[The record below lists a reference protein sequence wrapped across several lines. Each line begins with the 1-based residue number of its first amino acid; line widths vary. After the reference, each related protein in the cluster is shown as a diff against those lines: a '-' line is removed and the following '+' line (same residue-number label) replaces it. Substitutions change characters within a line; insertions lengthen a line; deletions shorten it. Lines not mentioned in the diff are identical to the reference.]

1 MCQENYNTNKRKFKQ
16 LTYKDRV
23 KIETLYNDQHLS
35 YTQIGKILGEHR
47 TTISRDIK
55 LGLVELETSKIIWYN
70 DKTSFS
76 NKYNALDEFRNDY
89 KKYFENKKKILIDF
103 QTKLRNIIDII
114 YNLHENDTISAG
126 NFKERFNLL
135 LSINYDKAFENK
147 GQFEKI
153 DGIIYRK
160 KTISIDNID
169 KNDIFKLY
177 NEKNDYLYQVFTSK
191 NIEAICI
198 IELDEITKN
207 ENTEI
212 KICQH
217 CGRYFIPNTR
227 KSEIYCTLPNDDGK
241 TCSEKGVKET
251 YNNKIFEDD
260 VLLEYKR
267 AYQRKMTKIYRA
279 SDDEKEKLKEDF
291 YNWKKQAREIIKK
304 YKNNEIKSNVA
315 LKWLTENK

>member
-177 NEKNDYLYQVFTSK
+177 NEKM
-191 NIEAICI
+191 I
-198 IELDEITKN
+198 IY
-207 ENTEI
+207 I
-212 KICQH
+212 KFLLQ
-217 CGRYFIPNTR
+217 
-227 KSEIYCTLPNDDGK
+227 
-241 TCSEKGVKET
+241 
-251 YNNKIFEDD
+251 KI
-260 VLLEYKR
+260 L
-267 AYQRKMTKIYRA
+267 
-279 SDDEKEKLKEDF
+279 KL
-291 YNWKKQAREIIKK
+291 
-304 YKNNEIKSNVA
+304 SVS
-315 LKWLTENK
+315 